1 MFSLNHL
8 KLSYFIICLEE
19 SNSLK
24 KVWYSF
30 YEVEPEYE
38 KTIINYNQ
46 TEEKLFNEWTIKKEE
61 RKENN
66 SKLYNKENK
75 SPLFN
80 KIQKRE
86 FHTNKC
92 SQFNSKK
99 FFHNLNILFY
109 PSKDINKIIKSSES
123 FNYLNTIKEIIN
135 NNEYSP
141 IEAQKLIENNWM
153 DIIYDKLNNSKYLTD
168 KYSQNLN
175 NKILEANERLEIQFK
190 DRYFIKKFPYL
201 IDLKSKNIKYL
212 LIAFSII
219 ISNYHKDKYTNLSM
233 KVGERIIDYLI
244 ELNKKK
250 N

>member
-1 MFSLNHL
+1 
-8 KLSYFIICLEE
+8 
-19 SNSLK
+19 
-24 KVWYSF
+24 
-30 YEVEPEYE
+30 
-38 KTIINYNQ
+38 
-46 TEEKLFNEWTIKKEE
+46 
-61 RKENN
+61 
-66 SKLYNKENK
+66 
-75 SPLFN
+75 
-80 KIQKRE
+80 
-86 FHTNKC
+86 
-92 SQFNSKK
+92 
-99 FFHNLNILFY
+99 
-109 PSKDINKIIKSSES
+109 
-123 FNYLNTIKEIIN
+123 
-135 NNEYSP
+135 
-141 IEAQKLIENNWM
+141 M